1 MNPQDLIGPP
11 SPLGY
16 PAPFWFIE
24 FFKVLGFVLHAIPMN
39 LWYAGILLSLLFFWR
54 GGQNSKRTAT
64 RLMKQM
70 PIIVAAGVN
79 FGIVPLLFT
88 QVAYHQVFYPATIL
102 MAWPWFSVVILLT
115 FAYYGIYCYVAALK
129 KTEGPVPFSRQ
140 IVGWLSALC
149 FIVIGFLFASGF
161 SLMANLDAWPGLWER
176 TSVGGAALG
185 IGLNIGDPTFWPRW
199 LLMFGLALMTTGVY
213 MVVDAG
219 VFGAKEGEDYQRATV
234 WTALKVHTVGMVWF
248 AAAGTWYVFGTWPV
262 EVRDLMFDPPLVILT
277 VLTATCPGLP
287 WLMILSQRAGVT
299 GKSALLTG
307 LAQIVV
313 LGLNAVS
320 RQIVQNA
327 EIGKFLDV
335 SAGKVATHW
344 SPMILFLL
352 LFVAGLGVV
361 VWMIR
366 KVVEESRE
374 AAA

>member
-39 LWYAGILLSLLFFWR
+39 LWYAGLLLSLLFFWR
-54 GGQNSKRTAT
+54 GGQSSRRTAT

-79 FGIVPLLFT
+79 FGIVPLLFI

-102 MAWPWFSVVILLT
+102 MAWPWFSIVILLT
-115 FAYYGIYCYVAALK
+115 FAYYGIYCYVAALRK
-129 KTEGPVPFSRQ
+129 KEEPMPFSRQ
-140 IVGWLSALC
+140 IVGWLSAAC
-149 FIVIGFLFASGF
+149 FVVIGFVFANGF
-161 SLMANLDAWPGLWER
+161 SLMANVEAWPELWEK
-176 TSVGGAALG
+176 TNVGGAVLG
-185 IGLNIGDPTFWPRW
+185 IALNTGDPTLWPRW
-199 LLMFGLALMTTGVY
+199 LLMFGLALMTTAVY

-219 VFGAKEGEDYQRATV
+219 VFGAKEGVDYQRATA

-277 VLTATCPGLP
+277 VLTAASPGLP
-287 WLMILSQRAGVT
+287 WLMVLSQRAEMT

-307 LAQIVV
+307 LAQILV

-352 LFVAGLGVV
+352 LFVAGLAVV

-374 AAA
+374 APA